1 MQINWFKNKYLCN
14 NLQKIESVLK
24 SVYEDT
30 MNTMNGLITILIQ
43 NMMVEQENTYKLTN
57 NTIKMCNKSNN
68 FNYKSA
74 NRLQNRKNKQFI
86 VKNNRFRYNNQNRSV
101 IRH

>member
-1 MQINWFKNKYLCN
+1 MK
-14 NLQKIESVLK
+14 
-24 SVYEDT
+24 T
-30 MNTMNGLITILIQ
+30 PMNTMNGLITILIQ
-43 NMMVEQENTYKLTN
+43 NMMMEQENTYKLTN
-57 NTIKMCNKSNN
+57 NTIKMCNKPNN

-74 NRLQNRKNKQFI
+74 NRLQNRKNKQFV

>member
-1 MQINWFKNKYLCN
+1 MTIYKKL
-14 NLQKIESVLK
+14 NLLSGAIIEAI
-24 SVYEDT
+24 
-30 MNTMNGLITILIQ
+30 MNTMNAMNTLITILIQ
-43 NMMVEQENTYKLTN
+43 NMIMEQRNTYKLTN
-57 NTIKMCNKSNN
+57 NTIKMSNKPTD

-101 IRH
+101 IRF